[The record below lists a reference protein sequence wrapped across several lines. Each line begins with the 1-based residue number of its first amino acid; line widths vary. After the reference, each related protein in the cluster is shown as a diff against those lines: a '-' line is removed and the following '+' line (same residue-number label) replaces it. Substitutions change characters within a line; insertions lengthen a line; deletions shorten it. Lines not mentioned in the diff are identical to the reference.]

1 MIAMS
6 QIISNVGDFPLLILV
21 VALVAYWVMAYFLLY
36 HLTRFG
42 VGTEPKLVSFVFL
55 LGSIALTIITIII
68 YVQMGHATLNN
79 SVNQFL

>member
-1 MIAMS
+1 MDSVSSI
-6 QIISNVGDFPLLILV
+6 VGDLPLLILV
-21 VALVAYWVMAYFLLY
+21 VALVAYWVLAYFLLY

-68 YVQMGHATLNN
+68 YVQMGHSVLNS